1 MPVEDLSIYI
11 YGAARRMRLRAPRHK
26 SGPASQPAS
35 QPAGQSASQLVRQ
48 LPHASQPAGAPS
60 FAYLLRSAW
69 IEQVLEGRTPQAIR
83 NRFYRLQQQQQELR
97 GPTVPGQMLG
107 PV

>member
-1 MPVEDLSIYI
+1 MP
-11 YGAARRMRLRAPRHK
+11 
-26 SGPASQPAS
+26 
-35 QPAGQSASQLVRQ
+35 
-48 LPHASQPAGAPS
+48 PH